1 MLRYLAQA
9 VTLPLQSMQ
18 VQVEQ
23 RLQFYEKPFCEAQN
37 NRVKKK
43 KNNKML
49 EDITEKNIER
59 RLDIFVEST
68 LF

>member
-37 NRVKKK
+37 NRVKK
-43 KNNKML
+43 NNRML